1 MAAGWLL
8 QELTLSET
16 LHAVLPGLARLS
28 MLTDLRALRLTKVVA
43 VGTRTDWL
51 SWTKH
56 AAQMLETCSRPLLA
70 SAAMETC

>member
-1 MAAGWLL
+1 MTAGWLL

-51 SWTKH
+51 S
-56 AAQMLETCSRPLLA
+56 
-70 SAAMETC
+70 